1 EDARRTRRAA
11 AAAGKE
17 DVIPHRRLS
26 LVLAG
31 LAALSALL
39 LPSAASAASALRP
52 ERNEIEAE
60 VMCPVCGTLLELAES
75 PQATREK
82 AFIEKLVKQGRG
94 KDEIKAALVEQS
106 GAAVLAEPK
115 GSGFSL
121 SAYVVPIIAFIVAVV
136 LLAFAVGK
144 WRRPAGSREDR
155 EPEVE
160 GPSDE
165 DRQRLDDDLARY
177 DL

>member
-1 EDARRTRRAA
+1 MSGRAA
-11 AAAGKE
+11 TGSSRL
-17 DVIPHRRLS
+17 RRSATILI
-26 LVLAG
+26 V
-31 LAALSALL
+31 LAALAALL
-39 LPSAASAASALRP
+39 LPSAAAAAGGLRS
-52 ERNEIEAE
+52 ELNEIEGE

-82 AFIEKLVKQGRG
+82 AFIEKLVKRG
-94 KDEIKAALVEQS
+94 QSKDEIKEALVAQY
-106 GAAVLAEPK
+106 GDAVLAEPK

-136 LLAFAVGK
+136 LLAFAVWK
-144 WRRPAGSREDR
+144 WRKASGKSEDR
-155 EPEVE
+155 HPEVE

-165 DRQRLDDDLARY
+165 DRRRLDDDLARY